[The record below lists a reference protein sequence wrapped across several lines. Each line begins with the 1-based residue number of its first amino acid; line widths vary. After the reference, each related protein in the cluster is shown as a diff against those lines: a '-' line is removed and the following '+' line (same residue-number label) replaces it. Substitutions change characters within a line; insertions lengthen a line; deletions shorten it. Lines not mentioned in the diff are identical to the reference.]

1 MLFGGDI
8 MEKKKIMML
17 GGNYFQMTATKA
29 AKELGHFVISV
40 DYLPDNPAHKIAD
53 EYYNISTVDKEAVL
67 DLARKL
73 KIDGIV
79 SYASDV
85 SAPTAAYVAEAL
97 GLPTNPY
104 ESVMILTHKDLF
116 RPFLVKHGFK
126 SPKSQGFQK
135 KEEAFEFFRSLKKP
149 AMIKPSDS
157 NGSKGA
163 SKIQNEDEFDLAFE
177 KAMSFSRQKIVI
189 VEEFLLRDGHQI
201 AGDAFIMN
209 GELVFAGFMS
219 EHFDHLC
226 NPLVPIGESYPSYLS
241 DELKEKARNEINRLM
256 KLLHMRFGA
265 INMDFIVDKRGD
277 VYIIEIG
284 PRNGG
289 NLITDVIKRSSGI
302 DLAKCTVQAALGL
315 EIETDF
321 LAPQHTFVS
330 SYVVHALNNGK
341 YRETQ
346 ISPQIR
352 QDILLFQ
359 DLTEVGADVEKFDNA
374 SMGTG
379 AMLIKHKSLEEMI
392 YRMDHMEDYVTVLTT
407 P

>member
-1 MLFGGDI
+1 M
-8 MEKKKIMML
+8 KSKRIMML

-29 AKELGHFVISV
+29 AKELGHYVISV
-40 DYLPDNPAHKIAD
+40 DYLPENPAHKFAD
-53 EYYNISTVDKEAVL
+53 EYHNVSTVDKEAVL
-67 DLARKL
+67 SLAKKL

-85 SAPTAAYVAEAL
+85 SAPTAAYVAEAM

-116 RPFLVKHGFK
+116 RPFLVKNAFK
-126 SPKSQGFQK
+126 SPKSKGFAD
-135 KEEAFEFFRSLKKP
+135 EVEAFEFFKTIKKP
-149 AMIKPSDS
+149 VMIKPSDS

-163 SKIQNEDEFDLAFE
+163 TKVEKEEDFAEAFA

-201 AGDAFIMN
+201 AGDAFIMD
-209 GELVFAGFMS
+209 GELVFAGFMN

-241 DELKEKARNEINRLM
+241 DELKKKAWDEINRLM
-256 KLLHMRFGA
+256 KLLGMRFGA
-265 INMDFIVDKRGD
+265 INMDFIVDKSGD

-289 NLITDVIKRSSGI
+289 NLITDVIREASGI
-302 DLAKCTVQAALGL
+302 DLAKCTIQAALGL
-315 EIETDF
+315 AVDTDF
-321 LAPQHTFVS
+321 NAPQHTLVS
-330 SYVVHALNNGK
+330 SYVVHALNDGK
-341 YRETQ
+341 YLGTQ
-346 ISPQIR
+346 ISPEIQG
-352 QDILLFQ
+352 DVLLFK
-359 DLTEVGADVEKFDNA
+359 DLTECGDIVQKFDNA

-379 AMLIKHKSLEEMI
+379 AMLIKHNSLDEMI
-392 YRMDHMEDYVTVLTT
+392 YRMDHMEEFIKVLTAV
-407 P
+407 